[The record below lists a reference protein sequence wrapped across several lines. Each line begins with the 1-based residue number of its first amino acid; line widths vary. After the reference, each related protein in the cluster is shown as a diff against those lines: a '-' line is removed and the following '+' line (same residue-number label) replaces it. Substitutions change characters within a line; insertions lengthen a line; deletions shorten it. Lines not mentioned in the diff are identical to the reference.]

1 MTLDDQQE
9 LKRLDQGRTGQSRRT
24 DPPGI
29 VTRILFRAFAAM
41 ACGAIFLCPDKRVLH
56 LNQRAKPYLEDC
68 LATSVSGR
76 LVAQDRKSD
85 TALQAILDGTLEST
99 AGSGENDPAL
109 GRALGL
115 VRPDRQP
122 LIVRVIPI
130 EGEARTALEGA
141 ALLVVILDPEDCPE
155 PTNDLLR
162 QVFGVTRGE
171 GRLACRLLSG
181 ETLNEVAERSGVA
194 PGTVRSQAKALF
206 RKTQTNR
213 QAGLVRLL
221 TRVAMISDHEGARAA
236 SAASA
241 KPAMS
246 HSHPAHPAHAPVSP
260 PPHALPSRE
269 PDHRGDNTE

>member
-56 LNQRAKPYLEDC
+56 LNQRGRRHLEDG

-76 LVAQDRKSD
+76 LVAQDRTSD
-85 TALQAILDGTLEST
+85 IALQAVLDGTLEST
-99 AGSGENDPAL
+99 AGSGAADPAL

-141 ALLVVILDPEDCPE
+141 ALLVVILDPEDRPE

-171 GRLACRLLSG
+171 ARLACRLLSG
-181 ETLNEVAERSGVA
+181 QTLNEIAERSGVA
-194 PGTVRSQAKALF
+194 SGTVRSQAKALF

-221 TRVAMISDHEGARAA
+221 TRVAMISDHEGARMA
-236 SAASA
+236 SEASA
-241 KPAMS
+241 KPAM
-246 HSHPAHPAHAPVSP
+246 AHPRVARPDHAAASP
-260 PPHALPSRE
+260 APHALPSHE
-269 PDHRGDNTE
+269 PVHRGDTTD